1 MLHKFMTTELTC
13 PKCGGRGTLPDP
25 RVIGAA
31 MRELRVKAGVPQKEL
46 ARSLKLSAPYLVD
59 LEAGRRAFNSEL
71 VTRYKK
77 ALEKL

>member
-1 MLHKFMTTELTC
+1 MTTELTC

-25 RVIGAA
+25 RVVGAA
-31 MRELRVKAGVPQKEL
+31 MRALRVKAGIPQKEL
-46 ARSLKLSAPYLVD
+46 AWRMKLSAPYIVD
-59 LEAGRRAFNSEL
+59 IEAGRRAFHPEL